1 MEKNNSC
8 HPVTVEWSSYKA
20 LYIWKFLNC
29 RISFPS
35 AFKGLIGLLW
45 KKGHNLSLVM
55 QFENFEIYKDLY
67 VHVKPLNHDWGAK
80 VVFPTQILLIF
91 GGSAVAVVTFEIY
104 GWKFIGYLILICSF
118 RSCWQLFQRCFC
130 VYKKLNLAFSS
141 SDWVIIKTSFFLV
154 GHILFTC
161 VY

>member
-20 LYIWKFLNC
+20 LYVWKFLNC
-29 RISFPS
+29 RKSFLSP
-35 AFKGLIGLLW
+35 FKGVNGLLW

-91 GGSAVAVVTFEIY
+91 GGCCSRYFWDIPLKIY
-104 GWKFIGYLILICSF
+104 RLPDFNMLLQFLLTIIPEVF
-118 RSCWQLFQRCFC
+118 SCLQKVKPWLFQLWLSH
-130 VYKKLNLAFSS
+130 Y
-141 SDWVIIKTSFFLV
+141 
-154 GHILFTC
+154 
-161 VY
+161 